1 MFIVLHDL
9 FVTDTDYYYRLDDIG
24 QSIVIT
30 ELIVEFNDFTK
41 DYVVQALGKFNLGN
55 EMYDDSFEFRGTVK
69 SEEVTA
75 VRTKEYITI
84 SIDKSTIGGNSEL
97 WTIVFSEDK
106 VAIIPNLNVT
116 SSISDYFKE

>member
-1 MFIVLHDL
+1 M
-9 FVTDTDYYYRLDDIG
+9 TDTDYYYRLDDIG